1 MRCPTCAEVLAPG
14 TSRCPTCGAAV
25 SVSLEL
31 GAAPM
36 QRCPRCSYTGQGVT
50 YFSRP
55 GHLALLVA
63 ASFFYAFPGLIFWLA
78 RRKHRVCPRCG
89 LGWQYAAN
97 TLGPGP
103 SPHRLGDGSQRDV
116 EDALPSGGVKRQV
129 LGTLL
134 ILLATI
140 IVVVGIVE
148 FEAAAILG
156 GSMVGATGT
165 GAVLWGWRAKQARRA
180 GVMAGLQRKVLRLAT
195 SRGGTLT
202 VTEVAADL
210 NLSIPAAEK
219 VLIAMDDGFRVRSE
233 ITPEGI
239 LLYEFPEVRHRPRL
253 EAGPSGEL

>member
-1 MRCPTCAEVLAPG
+1 LF
-14 TSRCPTCGAAV
+14 
-25 SVSLEL
+25 
-31 GAAPM
+31 
-36 QRCPRCSYTGQGVT
+36 T
-50 YFSRP
+50 YGF
-55 GHLALLVA
+55 GGLV
-63 ASFFYAFPGLIFWLA
+63 YWLS

-89 LGWQYAAN
+89 LGWQYSSN
-97 TLGPGP
+97 TLGPAPAPGQLP
-103 SPHRLGDGSQRDV
+103 GGRQRDI
-116 EDALPSGGVKRQV
+116 EEPLPSGGVKRQV

-134 ILLATI
+134 ILLATV

-148 FEAAAILG
+148 FEAAMILG
-156 GSMVGATGT
+156 GSLVGATGT
-165 GAVLWGWRAKQARRA
+165 GGVLWGWRAKQARRA

-239 LLYEFPEVRHRPRL
+239 LLYEFPEVKHRPRL
-253 EAGPSGEL
+253 EAGPSSGA

>member
-1 MRCPTCAEVLAPG
+1 
-14 TSRCPTCGAAV
+14 
-25 SVSLEL
+25 
-31 GAAPM
+31 M
-36 QRCPRCSYTGQGVT
+36 QRCPRCSYTGQGIT

-55 GHLALLVA
+55 GHVALLVGV
-63 ASFFYAFPGLIFWLA
+63 SLFTYGFGGLVYWLS
-78 RRKHRVCPRCG
+78 RRRHRVCPRCG
-89 LGWQYAAN
+89 LGWQYSSN
-97 TLGPGP
+97 TLGPAP
-103 SPHRLGDGSQRDV
+103 SPRRLPGGGEREPV
-116 EDALPSGGVKRQV
+116 EPLPSGGVKRQV

-134 ILLATI
+134 ILLATV

-156 GSMVGATGT
+156 GSFIGATGT
-165 GAVLWGWRAKQARRA
+165 GGVLWGWRAKQARRA
-180 GVMAGLQRKVLRLAT
+180 SVMAGLQRKVLRLAT

-239 LLYEFPEVRHRPRL
+239 LLYEFPEVKHRPRL
-253 EAGPSGEL
+253 EAGPSGEV